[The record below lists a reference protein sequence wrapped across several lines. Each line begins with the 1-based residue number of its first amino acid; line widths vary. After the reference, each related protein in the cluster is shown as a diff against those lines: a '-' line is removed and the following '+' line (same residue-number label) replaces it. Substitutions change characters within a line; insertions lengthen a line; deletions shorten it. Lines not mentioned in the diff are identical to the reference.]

1 MGGEIFSELII
12 KLYHILQGI
21 IGFIFA
27 QPMLFLKRWHLIGVL
42 ATFRSFVIVHSET
55 IGLLGAERIK
65 YANWHWKQV

>member
-1 MGGEIFSELII
+1 VGGISNGKLVI
-12 KLYHILQGI
+12 KFYHILQGI